1 MRFGVSG
8 KTLLIT
14 AGMVWL
20 IAGGNILRIGVSC
33 WLDSEQY
40 WLLKL
45 GETSLVF
52 LLFFGVI
59 FHRLYRK
66 HTHRITQKS
75 DKNCP
80 FAFFNA
86 KGWIIM
92 TIMISFGIAARQLQL
107 FPVEFIA
114 VFYTGLSLA
123 LMATGVRFIWK
134 WKGLNSAQE

>member
-1 MRFGVSG
+1 MVLIMRFGVSG

-52 LLFFGVI
+52 LLFSELFSTDFTGNIHTVS
-59 FHRLYRK
+59 HRSQTRTAL
-66 HTHRITQKS
+66 
-75 DKNCP
+75 
-80 FAFFNA
+80 
-86 KGWIIM
+86 
-92 TIMISFGIAARQLQL
+92 LL
-107 FPVEFIA
+107 F
-114 VFYTGLSLA
+114 
-123 LMATGVRFIWK
+123 RR
-134 WKGLNSAQE
+134 

>member
-1 MRFGVSG
+1 MKYGVSG
-8 KTLLIT
+8 KTLLMT

-20 IAGGNILRIGVSC
+20 IAGGNILRIGVMY
-33 WLDSEQY
+33 WMDSEQY

-66 HTHRITQKS
+66 HTHRIAQKS
-75 DKNCP
+75 NNNCP
-80 FAFFNA
+80 FAFFDA

-92 TIMISFGIAARQLQL
+92 AVMITFGIAARHLQL

-123 LMATGVRFIWK
+123 LIATGIRFIRK
-134 WKGLNSAQE
+134 WRDLNSAQE